1 MNWITIIGLT
11 AGTCTTLS
19 FLPQVIKSWRTRKTK
34 DISFIMYSIL
44 GIGVILWLIYG
55 LLIKDIPIIV
65 ANAVAVVLVSSVLF
79 LKIRY
84 G

>member
-65 ANAVAVVLVSSVLF
+65 ANAVAVFLVSSILF
-79 LKIRY
+79 LKVKY